1 MSHEEGKEATST
13 IISTP
18 TSTTTSTTSQAEPS
32 SPLSDNEDEPRTP
45 KTRNLQEIYEATSE
59 LHLVCLLTDAED
71 ITFEQAVK
79 DEKWQAAMQ
88 EEMKAIEKNDT
99 WELATLPKG
108 HKSIGV
114 K

>member
-1 MSHEEGKEATST
+1 MTSI

-18 TSTTTSTTSQAEPS
+18 TNTTISTTSQIEPS
-32 SPLSDNEDEPRTP
+32 SSLSDEEDELRTP
-45 KTRNLQEIYEATSE
+45 KIRSLRDIYEVINE
-59 LHLVCLLTDAED
+59 LHLVCLLADADD

-88 EEMKAIEKNDT
+88 KEINTIEKNDT

-108 HKSIGV
+108 HKLICV